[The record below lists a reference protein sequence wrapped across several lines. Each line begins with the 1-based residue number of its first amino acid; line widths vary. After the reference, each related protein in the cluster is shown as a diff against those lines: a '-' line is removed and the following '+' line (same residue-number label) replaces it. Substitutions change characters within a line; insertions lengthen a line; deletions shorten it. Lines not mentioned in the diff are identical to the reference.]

1 MKNERERESKRERE
15 QEREREMKKD
25 EDRERVEIVRPKHRQ
40 GERREINLLPGSIF
54 QSVLTV
60 FSKKRNKE
68 IN

>member
-1 MKNERERESKRERE
+1 
-15 QEREREMKKD
+15 MKKD
-25 EDRERVEIVRPKHRQ
+25 EDRERGEIVRPEHRQ

-60 FSKKRNKE
+60 FFSKKRNKE